1 MTKNSGQSFT
11 ALTTSGMFLVL
22 FSKAAQAADLTSVFG
37 EVNTT
42 FTQVLDFVLGPLC
55 YTACAMGAAKI
66 IYDIIITKRSGW
78 HEMKGFCIGVI
89 CIGFIPTF
97 VKALLKYTG

>member
-1 MTKNSGQSFT
+1 MKKNSREPFIIFFKSVFASVFFCTT
-11 ALTTSGMFLVL
+11 AN
-22 FSKAAQAADLTSVFG
+22 AADLSTIFG

-42 FTQVLDFVLGPLC
+42 FSQVLDFVLGPLC

-78 HEMKGFCIGVI
+78 HELKGFCIGVVF
-89 CIGFIPTF
+89 IGFIPTI